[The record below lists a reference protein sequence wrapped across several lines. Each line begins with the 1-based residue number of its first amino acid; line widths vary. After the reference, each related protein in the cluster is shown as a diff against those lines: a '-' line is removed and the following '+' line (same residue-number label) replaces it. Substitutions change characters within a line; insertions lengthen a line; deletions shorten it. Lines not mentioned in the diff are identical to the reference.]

1 MKTKRNILGALVAGT
16 LLAASGSATATQVWS
31 WTGTAAQWANPISGV
46 NGGAGGNAG
55 VVYDGYVYD
64 GGANPA
70 TAPNGGNAGTTAV
83 PVTAAPDVTFTF
95 GSNTITNTGGLVGNA
110 GTFVTLKEDHIGS
123 DAFYN
128 VHLSWGGA
136 SMTGGSFAYTMNTV
150 DPKGFTAASLDS
162 IVVASAGNVTKQVYT
177 SLGGTL
183 LLTLTSVNGA
193 RAPIL
198 GWDPLLPVTL
208 SGYTSLY
215 IVDTINSGNVTDIF
229 NELVSVPEPA
239 TLALL
244 GIGML
249 GVFGLRR
256 KSAVEDSSSMS
267 FC

>member
-16 LLAASGSATATQVWS
+16 LLAASGSASATQVWS
-31 WTGTAAQWANPISGV
+31 WTGTAAQWADPIAGV
-46 NGGAGGNAG
+46 NGGTGGNAG
-55 VVYDGYVYD
+55 VVYDGYTYTND
-64 GGANPA
+64 ALPA

-83 PVTAAPDVTFTF
+83 PMTAAPDVTFTF
-95 GSNTITNTGGLVGNA
+95 GSNTIATNATTA
-110 GTFVTLKEDHIGS
+110 VTLKEDHIGS
-123 DAFYN
+123 DVFYN

-136 SMTGGSFAYTMNTV
+136 SLSSGSFAYRMDTV

-162 IVVASAGNVTKQVYT
+162 IVVAGLGDVTKKVYT
-177 SLGGTL
+177 DSTLSTL
-183 LLTLTSVNGA
+183 LLTLNSVNGA
-193 RAPIL
+193 RAPL
-198 GWDPLLPVTL
+198 AGWSTLLPVTL

-229 NELVSVPEPA
+229 NELISIPEPA

-256 KSAVEDSSSMS
+256 KNAVEDSSSMTY
-267 FC
+267 C